1 MKGSKK
7 LLAGIL
13 GLALMLG
20 VMPATPARAAE
31 GPGIRAKEESIV
43 YEAGEKKDLKVLVAN
58 TGQEEMNAITV
69 KPVTDTKLKNYPFA
83 VSNREEKKEIDSLK
97 PGEEKELAFSFQ
109 ARDDVK
115 DKYYKIQFQCSATQ
129 GEEVLESSAEIV
141 VQTKAAEKAAEQ
153 PQGGQSGQENQPGQ
167 ATGGENGGT
176 VSENLGTAYSYD
188 DGGVYNSE
196 PMSSGGG
203 STTASVP
210 RVIVTGFSTDPAE
223 VRAGSNFKL
232 TLHLKNTSGS
242 TRVQNML
249 FDLNAPT
256 EGSEEATAAPA
267 FLPVSGSSSIYL
279 DQIPAGGTKDISIDL
294 NAKGDLVQKPYSIQV
309 SMKYEDSAATQYE
322 SESAVSIPVKQDPR
336 FEFGEFQISPSSI
349 SVGEEA
355 NVMCDLYNLGRIK
368 LYNVKA
374 EFSGEGIKTE
384 TVFVGNVESG
394 SSATIDAMIEGE
406 SVTAGPGTM
415 KMTLSYEDESG
426 TVSTTEQTFELEVT
440 EDMAMTDMAM
450 TDYEIEDQG
459 GFPVLPVGIAVI
471 LAAGAAVTAILY
483 RRKKKKRIMEEE
495 EMIHEF
501 DGLAEDESGESE
513 TP

>member
-1 MKGSKK
+1 
-7 LLAGIL
+7 
-13 GLALMLG
+13 
-20 VMPATPARAAE
+20 
-31 GPGIRAKEESIV
+31 
-43 YEAGEKKDLKVLVAN
+43 
-58 TGQEEMNAITV
+58 
-69 KPVTDTKLKNYPFA
+69 
-83 VSNREEKKEIDSLK
+83 
-97 PGEEKELAFSFQ
+97 
-109 ARDDVK
+109 
-115 DKYYKIQFQCSATQ
+115 
-129 GEEVLESSAEIV
+129 
-141 VQTKAAEKAAEQ
+141 
-153 PQGGQSGQENQPGQ
+153 
-167 ATGGENGGT
+167 
-176 VSENLGTAYSYD
+176 
-188 DGGVYNSE
+188 
-196 PMSSGGG
+196 
-203 STTASVP
+203 
-210 RVIVTGFSTDPAE
+210 
-223 VRAGSNFKL
+223 
-232 TLHLKNTSGS
+232 
-242 TRVQNML
+242 ML